1 MMRQLG
7 GSFGIAAITTFIANA
22 SQKYRVN
29 LITHLDSTDFD
40 VQQRLNALKASFVA
54 KGMTPDA
61 AMNAAYKMLDLS
73 VTKQAT
79 VLSYMDVF
87 LYLGVIFL
95 ICIPFIFSLKKERVK
110 KNRFEWCTLNPIYI
124 IIKNPSES

>member
-1 MMRQLG
+1 LVREQL
-7 GSFGIAAITTFIANA
+7 
-22 SQKYRVN
+22 YRDDETVGR
-29 LITHLDSTDFD
+29 IFWDCSDYHIYCQRKPEIQGKSDTHLDSTDFD

-124 IIKNPSES
+124 

>member
-1 MMRQLG
+1 MQARNT
-7 GSFGIAAITTFIANA
+7 GII
-22 SQKYRVN
+22 S
-29 LITHLDSTDFD
+29 HLDQNSFD
-40 VQQRLNALKASFVA
+40 VQQRLAALKANFMA

-95 ICIPFIFSLKKERVK
+95 ICIPFILFIKERK
-110 KNRFEWCTLNPIYI
+110 SKEKIDL
-124 IIKNPSES
+124 SEAMH